1 MIPIHTLLH
10 DSSYAGPSPRPLLNF
25 CSRTKCESVGVQPRP
40 ILDIIFPW
48 CKFLYSVDID
58 AELSQIS
65 LGQVDFLHELLV
77 RLRNVVESKNAPAE
91 TEEEDGTEGDEG
103 PEGKLDGLTK
113 SQRGSSEKVFEFLPP
128 QTSDVPRGESAA
140 APEEAAGSV
149 PDRGRDR
156 AIRIESARVPC
167 TFGCGT
173 VLQFHTEVTR
183 RPQEMVCWARVMAVE
198 GRTSARFLGCVC
210 VTCSEGIG
218 NGCY

>member
-103 PEGKLDGLTK
+103 PEGKHGENLLLH
-113 SQRGSSEKVFEFLPP
+113 QRRQRDQFQIEGEIE
-128 QTSDVPRGESAA
+128 RGD
-140 APEEAAGSV
+140 EEAA
-149 PDRGRDR
+149 RDGLLG
-156 AIRIESARVPC
+156 ARH
-167 TFGCGT
+167 GCGGAD
-173 VLQFHTEVTR
+173 
-183 RPQEMVCWARVMAVE
+183 VCAFSRV
-198 GRTSARFLGCVC
+198 CVC
-210 VTCSEGIG
+210 DLFRGDWQWLLLRSERVGG
-218 NGCY
+218 R